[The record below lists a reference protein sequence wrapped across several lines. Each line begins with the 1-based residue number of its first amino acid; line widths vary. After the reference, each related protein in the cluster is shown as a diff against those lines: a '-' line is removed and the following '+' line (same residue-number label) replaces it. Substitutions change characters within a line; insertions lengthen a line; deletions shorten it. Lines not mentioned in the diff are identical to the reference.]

1 MGLKKIGED
10 TAYSLLLVAAVSV
23 AHMWTSGVA
32 YCIGWY
38 YVVFLEVFQHSSG
51 VTAWVGSLNA
61 AVVCG
66 FGPVSSLLVKRIGV
80 RFTIITGGLMS
91 SLGLLITSYATNI
104 YVVFVSFGLLTG
116 AGYSF
121 VFTAATLAI
130 LGHFESKRPLMIA
143 VTSAGVGI
151 NTFCYPLL
159 AQWLCETY
167 EWRGTLMITSA
178 LTLHVVAAGAIIRDK
193 PCNDNN
199 NDIDTKPQTK
209 KEVQLAER
217 TEKRVWYSPDYW
229 ILHVNSVLFCF
240 GFSTFFTH
248 LAAFAATLNMDKTVS
263 AMLISAHGISGMVS
277 RLVLGFM
284 ATCKGIDVFW
294 LYISSVIIA
303 AATNF
308 LMTIWTSLDGLM
320 TCVVLHSVSYASYG
334 PLMNEVSCRIIGTKQ
349 LAEGFGLLMVSLA
362 IGTLLGPPCAGWL
375 YDCTGIYAN
384 SFHLSGS
391 ALLAAALVMSSITF
405 RRQRHA
411 SYMNQM
417 VITTASPA
425 EEAIA

>member
-1 MGLKKIGED
+1 MGLKKVDED
-10 TAYSLLLVAAVSV
+10 TAYALLLVIAVSV

-32 YCIGWY
+32 YCIGLY

-66 FGPVSSLLVKRIGV
+66 FGPVSSLLVKKIGV

-91 SLGLLITSYATNI
+91 SLGLLITSFATNI
-104 YVVFVSFGLLTG
+104 YVVFASFGILTG
-116 AGYSF
+116 ECAGYSF

-130 LGHFESKRPLMIA
+130 LGHFDTNRPLMIA

-193 PCNDNN
+193 PTDRNQ
-199 NDIDTKPQTK
+199 IETSPPPRK
-209 KEVQLAER
+209 KVPPPPEQ
-217 TEKRVWYSPDYW
+217 RVWCSVDYW
-229 ILHVNSVLFCF
+229 ILHLNSILFCF

-248 LAAFAATLNMDKTVS
+248 LAAFSASLNMDRAVS

-277 RLVLGFM
+277 RLLLGFM

-294 LYISSVIIA
+294 LYIVSVVIA
-303 AATNF
+303 AASNF
-308 LMTIWTSLDGLM
+308 LMTIWTSLGGLM

-334 PLMNEVSCRIIGTKQ
+334 PLMNEVSCRIIGKEQ
-349 LAEGFGLLMVSLA
+349 LTYGFGLLMVSLA

-375 YDCTGIYAN
+375 YDATGIYAN
-384 SFHLSGS
+384 SFHLSGT
-391 ALLAAALVMSSITF
+391 ALLAATAVMMSITF
-405 RRQRHA
+405 RRNRHA
-411 SYMNQM
+411 PLVDQM
-417 VITTASPA
+417 TVTTVSTAKAA
-425 EEAIA
+425 EEV